1 VNFADISSSVT
12 IPVFLLPL
20 RPNKKHMAKGNIIF
34 GIRPVI
40 EAIKSG
46 KEIDRILLQSTLG
59 SHETIRELKQ
69 LARETDIPIQY
80 VPLEKLNKV
89 TFKNHQGVVAYVSEI
104 TYQSLQNVLPTI
116 YEKGEDPL
124 ILILDRITDVRNFG
138 AIARTAECAGVHAI
152 VIPLKGS
159 AQINMDAVKTSA
171 GALYNIN
178 VCREE
183 NLKTAIDL
191 MKSSGIEIIS
201 CSEKAMPTDRQ
212 GSEIYYKADF
222 KKPLAIILGSEENGI
237 SPEYLKLSDVT
248 IHIPMAGNTASLN
261 VSVAAGIILF
271 EALKQR
277 T

>member
-1 VNFADISSSVT
+1 MA
-12 IPVFLLPL
+12 
-20 RPNKKHMAKGNIIF
+20 NKDNIIF

-69 LARETDIPIQY
+69 VAREMDIPIQY
-80 VPLEKLNKV
+80 VPMEKLNKV
-89 TFKNHQGVVAYVSEI
+89 TFKNHQGVIAYVSEI
-104 TYQSLQNVLPTI
+104 TYQPLQNILPGI
-116 YEKGEDPL
+116 YEKGEDPF

-152 VIPLKGS
+152 VIPLKGA

-171 GALYNIN
+171 GALYNIP

-183 NLKTAIDL
+183 NLKNAIDFI
-191 MKSSGIEIIS
+191 KTSGIEIIA
-201 CSEKAMPTDRQ
+201 CSEKGDKP
-212 GSEIYYKADF
+212 YYSLDY
-222 KKPLAIILGSEENGI
+222 KKPIAIILGSEEDGI
-237 SPEYLKLSDVT
+237 SPEYLKKSDHSV
-248 IHIPMAGNTASLN
+248 HIPMTGSTASLN
-261 VSVAAGIILF
+261 VSVASGIILF

-277 T
+277 TAK

>member
-1 VNFADISSSVT
+1 MA
-12 IPVFLLPL
+12 
-20 RPNKKHMAKGNIIF
+20 NKDNIIF

-69 LARETDIPIQY
+69 VAREMDIPIQY
-80 VPLEKLNKV
+80 VPMEKLNKV
-89 TFKNHQGVVAYVSEI
+89 TFKNHQGVIAYVSEI
-104 TYQSLQNVLPTI
+104 TYQPLQNILPGI
-116 YEKGEDPL
+116 YEKGEDPF

-152 VIPLKGS
+152 VIPLKGT

-171 GALYNIN
+171 GALYNIP

-183 NLKTAIDL
+183 NLKNAIDF
-191 MKSSGIEIIS
+191 MKASGIEIIA
-201 CSEKAMPTDRQ
+201 CSEKGDKTYHSLD
-212 GSEIYYKADF
+212 Y
-222 KKPLAIILGSEENGI
+222 KKPVAIILGSEEDGI
-237 SPEYLKLSDVT
+237 SPEYLKKSDHSV
-248 IHIPMAGNTASLN
+248 HIPMTGTTASLN
-261 VSVAAGIILF
+261 VSVATGIILF

-277 T
+277 TAK

>member
-1 VNFADISSSVT
+1 MT
-12 IPVFLLPL
+12 
-20 RPNKKHMAKGNIIF
+20 KKENIIF
-34 GIRPVI
+34 GIHPVI

-69 LARETDIPIQY
+69 IARATDIPIQY

-89 TFKNHQGVVAYVSEI
+89 TFKNHQGVIAYISEI
-104 TYQSLQNVLPTI
+104 TYQPLQNVLPAI
-116 YEKGEDPL
+116 YEKGEDPI

-152 VIPLKGS
+152 VIPVKGS

-171 GALYNIN
+171 GALYNIP

-191 MKSSGIEIIS
+191 IKSSGIQIIS
-201 CSEKAMPTDRQ
+201 CSEK
-212 GSEIYYKADF
+212 GSEVYYKADY
-222 KKPLAIILGSEENGI
+222 KKPLALILGSEEDGI

-248 IHIPMAGNTASLN
+248 VHIPMSGNTASLN
-261 VSVAAGIILF
+261 VSVAVGILLF
-271 EALKQR
+271 EAHKQR
-277 T
+277 TLKEK